1 MKVNG
6 KIKIAMVVAAMVFAC
21 GSANAQRWH
30 RYGYHGH
37 VVHAACMA
45 YPTHVTVVAK
55 PAVTTHISNRLNQKE
70 RFNMAIAYL
79 KSNGS
84 LTVKQYSKMTGLTK
98 KTAKAELDAFAAD
111 KSKPIVS
118 TYNGKK
124 QIYLLRK
131 RT

>member
-6 KIKIAMVVAAMVFAC
+6 KIKIAMVVAAVFFVC
-21 GSANAQRWH
+21 GSADAQRWH
-30 RYGYHGH
+30 RHGHHGH

>member
-37 VVHAACMA
+37 VAHAACLA
-45 YPTHVTVVAK
+45 YPSHVTVVAK
-55 PAVTTHISNRLNQKE
+55 PVVTTHISNRLNQKE
-70 RFNMAIAYL
+70 RFNMAMAYL

-98 KTAKAELDAFAAD
+98 ETAKAELDAFAAD

-124 QIYLLRK
+124 QIYLLRI

>member
-1 MKVNG
+1 MKAIG

-55 PAVTTHISNRLNQKE
+55 PAVTTPISNRLNQKE

-131 RT
+131 RA

>member
-6 KIKIAMVVAAMVFAC
+6 KIKIAMVVASMVFAC

-30 RYGYHGH
+30 RHGYHGH
-37 VVHAACMA
+37 VIHAACMA

-131 RT
+131 RA

>member
-1 MKVNG
+1 MKAIG
-6 KIKIAMVVAAMVFAC
+6 KIKIAIVVAAMFFAC
-21 GSANAQRWH
+21 GSADAQRWH
-30 RYGYHGH
+30 RHGYHGH
-37 VVHAACMA
+37 VAHAACMA

-70 RFNMAIAYL
+70 RFNMAMAYL

-98 KTAKAELDAFAAD
+98 ETAKAELGAFAAD

-118 TYNGKK
+118 AYNGKK

-131 RT
+131 RA

>member
-131 RT
+131 RA

>member
-1 MKVNG
+1 MKAIG
-6 KIKIAMVVAAMVFAC
+6 KIKIAMVVAAMIFVC
-21 GSANAQRWH
+21 GSADAQRWYRH
-30 RYGYHGH
+30 GHHGH

-98 KTAKAELDAFAAD
+98 ETAKAELDAFAAD

>member
-6 KIKIAMVVAAMVFAC
+6 KIKMAMVVAAMVFAC

-131 RT
+131 RA